1 MSRFQLDIITP
12 TSIKSFSDVAYLRMP
27 GLDGLIGVQS
37 KHANSIIAL
46 DVGEIKIT
54 INGKDQYFAT
64 SGGFSD
70 IKKESV
76 QLLLETVESVDN
88 IDKDNDNHGNS
99 SNYDENNYIN
109 QHVPLPRLSS
119 RRSRRRC
126 AAAAVALC
134 TRRRSTT
141 RPR

>member
-1 MSRFQLDIITP
+1 MLVFQLDIITP
-12 TSIKSFSDVAYLRMP
+12 TSIKSFSNVAYLRMP

-76 QLLLETVESVDN
+76 QLLLETVESVDS
-88 IDKDNDNHGNS
+88 IDKERAENALNRAKENY
-99 SNYDENNYIN
+99 SNKTMDLHRAKQSIKRAENRLKLIN
-109 QHVPLPRLSS
+109 KF
-119 RRSRRRC
+119 
-126 AAAAVALC
+126 
-134 TRRRSTT
+134 
-141 RPR
+141 

>member
-1 MSRFQLDIITP
+1 MSKFQLDIITP

-70 IKKESV
+70 IKKEK
-76 QLLLETVESVDN
+76 QFINILLSPGCASFDQFKNFEERGNEFKKL
-88 IDKDNDNHGNS
+88 IKKINH
-99 SNYDENNYIN
+99 E
-109 QHVPLPRLSS
+109 
-119 RRSRRRC
+119 
-126 AAAAVALC
+126 
-134 TRRRSTT
+134 
-141 RPR
+141 

>member
-1 MSRFQLDIITP
+1 MSIFQLDIITP
-12 TSIKSFSDVAYLRMP
+12 TSIKSFSNVAYLRMP

-88 IDKDNDNHGNS
+88 IDKERAENALNRAKV
-99 SNYDENNYIN
+99 NYSKLKYFVKVIRKNRNNFVRYPDTF
-109 QHVPLPRLSS
+109 Q
-119 RRSRRRC
+119 
-126 AAAAVALC
+126 AE
-134 TRRRSTT
+134 
-141 RPR
+141 

>member
-76 QLLLETVESVDN
+76 QLLLETAEEASLLNSPRAEESLARGKKRLRDTT
-88 IDKDNDNHGNS
+88 IDLNRAQQAIK
-99 SNYDENNYIN
+99 
-109 QHVPLPRLSS
+109 R
-119 RRSRRRC
+119 
-126 AAAAVALC
+126 AANRIQVIQKF
-134 TRRRSTT
+134 SHNK
-141 RPR
+141 